1 MDERTDA
8 WWAEAYDQMRELQF
22 YYHYIDFKTAQP
34 EIPFIEAA
42 LSLEPGA
49 RILDLGCGNG
59 RHAILLA
66 QKGYRV
72 TGVDYSEE
80 ALEMAREEAGRQGLE
95 VIFCRQDMRTLDEV
109 SSYDAVLMMDCA
121 FGLFDDNENEDILAR
136 VARALKPGGG
146 LILNLLNP
154 YYMAMHQEVQHE
166 VDGSRDFIRS
176 TRFDVQ
182 RGRILD
188 DILCLDVST
197 GVRKVIPTKS
207 YRAYTVPELQRMATA
222 CGIGKLK
229 VYGHD
234 AAFRPV
240 LNKPFDVA
248 SCKPMYVVGRKAI

>member
-1 MDERTDA
+1 
-8 WWAEAYDQMRELQF
+8 MRELQF

-42 LSLEPGA
+42 LSLAPGA

-72 TGVDYSEE
+72 TGMDYSQG

-95 VIFCRQDMRTLDEV
+95 VIFRQQDMRTLDEG
-109 SSYDAVLMMDCA
+109 SSYNAVLMMDCA
-121 FGLFDDNENEDILAR
+121 FGLFDDAENKAVFER

-146 LILNLLNP
+146 LLLNLLNP
-154 YYMAMHQEVQHE
+154 YYMAMHQEVRHE
-166 VDGSRDFIRS
+166 VNGSRDFVR
-176 TRFDVQ
+176 TARFDVQ

-188 DILCLDVST
+188 DILCLDVAA
-197 GVRKVIPTKS
+197 GVRKAIPTKS
-207 YRAYTVPELQRMATA
+207 YRAYTVPELQRMADL
-222 CGIGKLK
+222 CGIGKLE

-234 AAFRPV
+234 AGFRPV
-240 LNKPFDVA
+240 LNEPFDAA
-248 SCKPMYVVGRKAI
+248 SCKLMYVVGKKAV